1 MFDILKD
8 NQRTIITK
16 RMLKEGLLRLL
27 KTKPLDKINIV
38 ELCNESGINRTT
50 FYRHYELPKD
60 ILNEMQAEFMEEMR
74 KSMKKPQTEQDLE
87 QIFIYLQDHSDLVT
101 LFIRYISDEEW
112 TDMFRTLHQDIC
124 DAQILK
130 DLDSE
135 SEELFYTFLA
145 GGTYFLLRQ
154 WLIAGM
160 DKSPKEVAALV
171 LRIINKKTI
180 F

>member
-1 MFDILKD
+1 
-8 NQRTIITK
+8 
-16 RMLKEGLLRLL
+16 
-27 KTKPLDKINIV
+27 
-38 ELCNESGINRTT
+38 
-50 FYRHYELPKD
+50 
-60 ILNEMQAEFMEEMR
+60 
-74 KSMKKPQTEQDLE
+74 
-87 QIFIYLQDHSDLVT
+87 
-101 LFIRYISDEEW
+101 
-112 TDMFRTLHQDIC
+112 MFRTLHHDIC

-160 DKSPKEVAALV
+160 DQSPKEVADIM

>member
-101 LFIRYISDEEW
+101 LFIRYNSDEEW

-160 DKSPKEVAALV
+160 D
-171 LRIINKKTI
+171 
-180 F
+180 

>member
-1 MFDILKD
+1 MKD
-8 NQRTIITK
+8 NQRTVVTK
-16 RMLKEGLLRLL
+16 RMLREGLLRLL
-27 KTKPLDKINIV
+27 KTKSLDKINIV
-38 ELCNESGINRTT
+38 ELCNEAGINRTT

-60 ILNEMQAEFMEEMR
+60 ILYEMQAEFMEEMR
-74 KSMKKPQTEQDLE
+74 KSMKKPQTEHDFE
-87 QIFIYLQDHSDLVT
+87 QIFIYLQDHSDLVK
-101 LFIRYISDEEW
+101 LFIRYNSDEEW
-112 TDMFRTLHQDIC
+112 TNMFRTLHHDIC

-160 DKSPKEVAALV
+160 DQSPKEVADIM

>member
-1 MFDILKD
+1 MKD
-8 NQRTIITK
+8 NQRTVITK

-38 ELCNESGINRTT
+38 ELCKEAGINRTT

-60 ILNEMQAEFMEEMR
+60 ILYEMQAEFMEEM
-74 KSMKKPQTEQDLE
+74 SNSLKKPQTEHDLE
-87 QIFIYLQDHSDLVT
+87 QILIYLQDHSNLVT
-101 LFIRYISDEEW
+101 LFIRYNSDDEW
-112 TDMFRTLHQDIC
+112 TEMFRTLHHDIC

-130 DLDSE
+130 DLDAE

-160 DKSPKEVAALV
+160 DKSPKEVAAIV

>member
-27 KTKPLDKINIV
+27 KTKPLDKINIM

-74 KSMKKPQTEQDLE
+74 ESMKKLQTEHDLE
-87 QIFIYLQDHSDLVT
+87 QILIYLQNHSDLVT
-101 LFIRYISDEEW
+101 LFIRYNSDEEW
-112 TDMFRTLHQDIC
+112 TDMFRTLHHDIC

-160 DKSPKEVAALV
+160 DKSPKEVASLI